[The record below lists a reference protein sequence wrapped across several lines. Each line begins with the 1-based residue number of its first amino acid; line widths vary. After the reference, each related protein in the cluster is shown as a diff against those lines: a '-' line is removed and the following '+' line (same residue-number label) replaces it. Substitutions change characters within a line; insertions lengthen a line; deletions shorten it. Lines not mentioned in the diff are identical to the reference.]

1 VLAQDTTDPQ
11 HASVTIAFE
20 RMPEGRPLA
29 VRLAPD
35 GWQLAVTDEM
45 AGEFQRQM
53 RDRVGR
59 KKEK

>member
-1 VLAQDTTDPQ
+1 
-11 HASVTIAFE
+11 VTIAFE